1 MTLRTRIDE
10 AVARFPG
17 RTALVYKRDGA
28 WVRVTYAALGERV
41 RRAAEGFARLG
52 VAPKRERVA
61 LMLENGPEWVEV
73 YSALAGTG
81 VTVVPMDPKLRGP
94 EIAHMLEDSQAVAV
108 VAEASHTATLAEILP
123 GIPSV
128 RSVVLVGG
136 VLAPAAIAA
145 CRTEAYEELLA
156 ASPVPERGGRYDTS
170 RPSGGDI
177 ASIIYTSGTT
187 GKPKGAMLTHINF
200 CSDAAG
206 TLDVLTGITP
216 RDRFL
221 VVLPLFHSFAFMGNY
236 VVPITQGCAL
246 CFVQSLRTVGEDC
259 QTLAP
264 TVLMAVPL
272 LVEKLFLKIEER
284 LQASAVARFLLA
296 IGLGRWVGAGVRRR
310 LGGRL
315 RLLVVGGA
323 PCPVPVITGFRRL
336 GFGMIEGYGLT
347 EASPVVSLS
356 RVNDAR
362 PGTIG
367 YALPNISV
375 RIAGADAQGVGELQ
389 VRGPIVMRGY
399 FRNPEA
405 TAEAF
410 DGEWLRTGDLASMDA
425 GGYLTIRGRMKAL
438 IVNREGKNIYPEEVE
453 QVIALDPRVQD
464 IVVIGYREGGDV
476 GEKVGAILV
485 PNLEVIAAGPGGHA
499 PGWGEIES
507 LMRRVV
513 AEQCRQLSDYKHPR
527 KLAIRH
533 EPLERTSTQKVR
545 RHVYQGQLD
554 TPVERTTEWS

>member
-1 MTLRTRIDE
+1 MTIRARIDE
-10 AVARFPG
+10 AVARFPR
-17 RTALVYKRDGA
+17 RTAMVYSRDGA
-28 WVRVTYAALGERV
+28 WVRVTYAALGERI

-52 VAPKRERVA
+52 VEPRRDCVA
-61 LMLENGPEWVEV
+61 LMLENGPEWVEI

-81 VTVVPMDPKLRGP
+81 VTVVPMDPGLRGP
-94 EIAHMLEDSQAVAV
+94 EIAHMLDDSQAAAV
-108 VAEASHTATLAEILP
+108 IAQASHAATLAEVLP
-123 GIPSV
+123 DIPSV

-136 VLAPAAIAA
+136 PPAPAAIAA
-145 CRTEAYEELLA
+145 RRTESYEALLT
-156 ASPVPERGGRYDTS
+156 ASPVPDCGSRYDTS
-170 RPSGGDI
+170 RPSESDI

-206 TLDVLTGITP
+206 ALDVLADITP

-236 VVPITQGCAL
+236 VVPLSRGCAL
-246 CFVQSLRTVGEDC
+246 CFVQSLRTIGEDC

-272 LVEKLFLKIEER
+272 LVEKLFKKIDER
-284 LQASAVARFLLA
+284 LKASAVARFLLA
-296 IGLGRWVGAGVRRR
+296 IGLGRWVGIGVRRR
-310 LGGRL
+310 LGGSL

-323 PCPVPVITGFRRL
+323 PCPVPVITGFRAL

-347 EASPVVSLS
+347 EAAPVVSLS

-362 PGTIG
+362 PGMIG

-375 RIAGADAQGVGELQ
+375 RIAGADAQGVGEIQ

-399 FRNPEA
+399 FRNPGA

-410 DGEWLRTGDLASMDA
+410 DGEWLRTGDLAVMDA
-425 GGYLTIRGRMKAL
+425 DGYLTIRGRMKAL

-453 QVIALDPRVQD
+453 QVIALDPRVRD
-464 IVVIGYREGGDV
+464 IVVIGYREGHDV
-476 GEKVGAILV
+476 GEKVGAIAV
-485 PNLEVIAAGPGGHA
+485 PNLDAIAAENGGHA

-507 LMRRVV
+507 LMRRIV
-513 AEQCRQLSDYKHPR
+513 AEQCRLLSDYKHPR
-527 KLAIRH
+527 KLVVRR

-545 RHVYQGQLD
+545 RHVYQDQLD
-554 TPVERTTEWS
+554 TPGESE